1 VLKHGFKEILEKMSS
16 IIEKIHHNSTNE
28 IKLYKEGVFWIAY
41 EQSAYYLAQ
50 KKGYKATKKLVKS
63 IGQEVVSIGFPPNA
77 YDSVIRVLP
86 VFHVESSEAGCRII
100 RLQEEIDLD
109 AFLKWKSALAL
120 RSTSQSLN
128 SRASQAS
135 PSGTFSGGNSTAGNC
150 SSEVRTL
157 LIKLRDF
164 SLADK
169 TPLECMLFL
178 SELKNHDY
186 GNV

>member
-1 VLKHGFKEILEKMSS
+1 VHKHGFKEILEKMSS
-16 IIEKIHHNSTNE
+16 IIEKIHHNSSNE

-63 IGQEVVSIGFPPNA
+63 IGREVVSIGFPPNA

-86 VFHVESSEAGCRII
+86 VLRVEAKDPSSRII
-100 RLQEEIDLD
+100 YLREEVDLD
-109 AFLKWKSALAL
+109 AFQLWKSSLAL
-120 RSTSQSLN
+120 RSTSRTLEN
-128 SRASQAS
+128 RASQAS
-135 PSGTFSGGNSTAGNC
+135 PSGIFSDGNSTAVNC
-150 SSEVRTL
+150 SLEVRTL
-157 LIKLRDF
+157 LVKLRDF